1 MPIRHVGAIVAIGLR
16 MLVPCATLGAQR
28 SSAEDVVQIMAT
40 GHHCTDTIS
49 ASSMT
54 RVVVYVS
61 PELADS
67 SQSTFTASAD
77 NFTQLVIDHARLLL
91 GAKSDTLPMGE
102 PMVTWRGLGGVSL
115 TAHRDGRIDVQP
127 PRYPPGSA
135 GFDLLSRAIRG
146 VQDDGDAVS
155 WPEGVAADSF
165 SFSISLTSPHV
176 DRSGKVSMG
185 HVRIAVPLFS
195 VAAPWEEDA
204 MVVREGRKSYPSVNQ
219 RDYVTGNTEM
229 QFVVDTTGRA
239 DMSTVRDVWPAT
251 TPQLTGAMHDYY
263 IAFVQAARVTIESTR
278 YQPARIGGCA
288 VRMLVQQPYV
298 FGLR

>member
-1 MPIRHVGAIVAIGLR
+1 MPVRQVGATLAIGLG
-16 MLVPCATLGAQR
+16 MLVPCATLLAQQ
-28 SSAEDVVQIMAT
+28 SNAEDVLQTMAT
-40 GHHCTDTIS
+40 GHQCTDTIS

-61 PELADS
+61 PKLADS
-67 SQSTFTASAD
+67 AQSAFTASAD
-77 NFTQLVIDHARLLL
+77 NFTQLVIDRARLLL

-127 PRYPPGSA
+127 PSHPPGSA
-135 GFDLLSRAIRG
+135 GFNLLSRAIRG
-146 VQDDGDAVS
+146 VHDDGDTVS
-155 WPEGVAADSF
+155 WPDSVAADSF
-165 SFSISLTSPHV
+165 SFSIDFISPSV
-176 DRSGKVSMG
+176 DRAGKVSMG

-219 RDYVTGNTEM
+219 RERVTGNTEM

-239 DMSTVRDVWPAT
+239 DMSTVRDVWPAA
-251 TPQLTGAMHDYY
+251 TPQLTGAMHEYY
-263 IAFVQAARVTIESTR
+263 IAFVQAARATIESTR

-288 VRMLVQQPYV
+288 VRMLVHQPYF

>member
-1 MPIRHVGAIVAIGLR
+1 MPVRQVGAIVAIGLG
-16 MLVPCATLGAQR
+16 MLVPCATLRGQQ
-28 SSAEDVVQIMAT
+28 SSTDEVVEVSVT
-40 GHHCTDTIS
+40 RNSCLDTIS
-49 ASSMT
+49 TSSMT
-54 RVVVYVS
+54 RVLVYVYPS
-61 PELADS
+61 LADS
-67 SQSTFTASAD
+67 AQRAFTASAD
-77 NFTQLVIDHARLLL
+77 NFTQLVIDRARLLL

-127 PRYPPGSA
+127 PSHPPGSA

-146 VQDDGDAVS
+146 VHDGGDTVS
-155 WPEGVAADSF
+155 WPDGVTADSF
-165 SFSISLTSPHV
+165 SFSINLISPSV

-195 VAAPWEEDA
+195 VAAPWQEDA
-204 MVVREGRKSYPSVNQ
+204 KVVHKGKTSYPSLNQ
-219 RDYVTGNTEM
+219 SAHATGYAEM

-239 DMSTVRDVWPAT
+239 DMSTVRDIWPAAK
-251 TPQLTGAMHDYY
+251 PQLTGTMHDYY
-263 IAFVQAARVTIESTR
+263 IAFVQAARRGIESAR

-288 VRMLVQQPYV
+288 VRMLVQQPYD